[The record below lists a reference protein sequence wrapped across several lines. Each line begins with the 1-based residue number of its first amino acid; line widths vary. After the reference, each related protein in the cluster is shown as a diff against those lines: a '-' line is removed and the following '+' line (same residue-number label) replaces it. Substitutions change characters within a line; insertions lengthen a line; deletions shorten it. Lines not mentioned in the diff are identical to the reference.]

1 MPTVL
6 LLLGVLTAAVGAVMI
21 GVGVPINEFSL
32 GNTLII
38 AGTTAFVGGLV
49 IVSLSVAVRLLSRIN
64 DLLKTRPVVAPTR
77 PTGFE
82 PAPPPPAGPGRLSF
96 PPRGENREFPRGHDP
111 RMAEPDVPHDPIF
124 DRLRMEHM
132 AARRGNAEPPL
143 VEEDV
148 EASLSPRAPVRIPG
162 AAPAPQ
168 PEPVLESRGP
178 KVPRP
183 DAEHGRNGSTEPSRA
198 ASPESLSDF
207 EDAWPTPTVPQTPPR
222 AQRADA
228 ADPFASD
235 LPPLSRD
242 HPAPPRDS
250 ARDMPKA
257 RDIPAASP
265 ARTNGASHRPDER
278 APQGA
283 VSILKSGVVDGM
295 AYTLYTDGSIEAE
308 LAQGVVRFGSIEE
321 LRHHL
326 EKEG

>member
-38 AGTTAFVGGLV
+38 AGTAAFVGGLV
-49 IVSLSVAVRLLSRIN
+49 IVALSFVARYLSRIS
-64 DLLKTRPVVAPTR
+64 DLLKARPVVAPGR

-82 PAPPPPAGPGRLSF
+82 PAPPPPSGTGRLSF
-96 PPRGENREFPRGHDP
+96 PPRGENREPPRGHDP

-132 AARRGNAEPPL
+132 AARRGNAEPPM
-143 VEEDV
+143 VEEDA
-148 EASLSPRAPVRIPG
+148 EATLSPRAPVRIPG
-162 AAPAPQ
+162 AAPVSQ
-168 PEPVLESRGP
+168 SVPEPALEVKGP
-178 KVPRP
+178 KRP
-183 DAEHGRNGSTEPSRA
+183 DVEHGRSGSAEPSRA
-198 ASPESLSDF
+198 PNPDSLNDF
-207 EDAWPTPTVPQTPPR
+207 EDAWPAPTPPQAR
-222 AQRADA
+222 APRAEA
-228 ADPFASD
+228 PDPFASD

-242 HPAPPRDS
+242 HPAPAREP
-250 ARDMPKA
+250 ARDTPKA
-257 RDIPAASP
+257 RDVPPPAP
-265 ARTNGASHRPDER
+265 ARTNGASHRPDDR
-278 APQGA
+278 LPQGA